1 MKPTPPDTPPAP
13 GLPTPPATPPGPTTA
28 TEPSARAQD
37 AALDRIKA
45 RLASG
50 ELYSAHDPDLLPY
63 RQRCMELLDQV
74 NSTALGDVRTRERL
88 LGDLLGRIEPGGW
101 VMPRFLCEFGF
112 FIELGPRTRVNF
124 DVMMLDCAPI
134 TLGADVLVAPRCQ
147 LFTANHPF
155 DPDLR
160 RTMWEY
166 AKPIAVGDRVWLG
179 GGVTVLPGVT
189 IGADTVVGA
198 GSVVTKDLPPK
209 VLAVGNPARVVR
221 EL

>member
-1 MKPTPPDTPPAP
+1 MNPTN
-13 GLPTPPATPPGPTTA
+13 PTTSSAHPEPAAA
-28 TEPSARAQD
+28 TSPEAPPSAAP
-37 AALDRIKA
+37 AATLEPAELTRIKA
-45 RLASG
+45 RLAGG
-50 ELYSAHDPDLLPY
+50 ELYSATDPALRPY
-63 RQRCMELLDQV
+63 RQRCMDLLDKV
-74 NSTALGDVRTRERL
+74 NSTALSDFKTRERL

-112 FIELGPRTRVNF
+112 FIEFGPRTKVNF

-134 TLGADVLVAPRCQ
+134 TLGADVFVAPRCQ

-160 RTMWEY
+160 TSMWEY
-166 AKPIAVGDRVWLG
+166 AKPITLEDRVWLG

-189 IGADTVVGA
+189 IGTETVVGA

-209 VLAVGNPARVVR
+209 VLAAGNPARVIR